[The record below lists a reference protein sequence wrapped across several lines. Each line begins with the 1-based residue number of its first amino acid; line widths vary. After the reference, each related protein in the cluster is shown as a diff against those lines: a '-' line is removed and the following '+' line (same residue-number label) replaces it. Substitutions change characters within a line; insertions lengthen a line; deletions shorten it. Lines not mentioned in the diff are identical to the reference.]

1 MSDSLQ
7 KAFFGVIALS
17 LSVIAIQLI
26 PFAKHRELQNLCLEF
41 EVIYMWDDYD
51 SKRLMKKQKLI
62 SKKAGLKNAQYV
74 DDEVE
79 EFCDLL
85 NTNSNSK

>member
-41 EVIYMWDDYD
+41 EIIQWDALD
-51 SKRLMKKQKLI
+51 SKRRMKKQKLI
-62 SKKAGLKNAQYV
+62 SKKAGLKKTKYENE
-74 DDEVE
+74 EVG

>member
-41 EVIYMWDDYD
+41 EIIQWNDFD
-51 SKRLMKKQKLI
+51 SKRRIKKLKLI
-62 SKKAGLKNAQYV
+62 SKKAGLKKSKYG
-74 DDEVE
+74 DEVE
-79 EFCDLL
+79 AAEFCYLL
-85 NTNSNSK
+85 NTKSNSK

>member
-7 KAFFGVIALS
+7 KAFLGVIALS

-26 PFAKHRELQNLCLEF
+26 PFARHRELQNLCLEF

-62 SKKAGLKNAQYV
+62 SKKAGLKKTKYV
-74 DDEVE
+74 NDEVE
-79 EFCDLL
+79 EFCSLL

>member
-41 EVIYMWDDYD
+41 EIIQWDALD
-51 SKRLMKKQKLI
+51 SKRRMKKQKLI
-62 SKKAGLKNAQYV
+62 SKKAGLKKTKYV
-74 DDEVE
+74 NDEVE

-85 NTNSNSK
+85 NTNSN

>member
-41 EVIYMWDDYD
+41 EIIQWDDFD
-51 SKRLMKKQKLI
+51 SKRRMKKQKLI
-62 SKKAGLKNAQYV
+62 SKKAGLKKTKYV
-74 DDEVE
+74 NDEVE
-79 EFCDLL
+79 EFCSLL

>member
-41 EVIYMWDDYD
+41 EIIQWDDFD
-51 SKRLMKKQKLI
+51 SKRRMKKQKLI
-62 SKKAGLKNAQYV
+62 SKKAGLKKTKYENE
-74 DDEVE
+74 EVG